1 MKLPKSW
8 NDVTVEQYIE
18 ARKTINSTSNF
29 ESQLELLGVLAD
41 VPTEDLE
48 ELELDEFSA
57 LLAKISFVQSE
68 PNKRPAQTILD
79 YQLHL
84 CTYSRN

>member
-18 ARKTINSTSNF
+18 VKNSVNGTPNF

-48 ELELDEFSA
+48 DLELDEFSA
-57 LLAKISFVQSE
+57 LLAKVSFVQSE
-68 PNKRPAQTILD
+68 
-79 YQLHL
+79 HL
-84 CTYSRN
+84 SPTP